1 MFIFNTINNAWIN
14 NSAITNSLPYK
25 NIEYGS
31 CVTSNSSHIFIFGGA
46 FAYNHFTNIIQIYN
60 FNDNIWHSYS
70 SHNSLNKLVDSACI
84 YSDISIFNA
93 SIFIF
98 GGTLSSGHKSDK
110 IFQYIIDNNQWIQSN
125 TTLSLPRSSIY
136 IVSFNQESEQVI
148 LISGNCMFPC
158 YVSNITEIYDIRRD
172 EIYVINSIDLGKRY
186 AMTFV
191 KPNNESVI
199 YMMGGE
205 TYINSTDEHTTD
217 SCEVGF
223 IKYRN
228 YNNNKKLTVF
238 QVVLIISVGIAT
250 LCALFICGVCKCTN
264 EGKTVYEGT
273 IEFSSL
279 IQK

>member
-1 MFIFNTINNAWIN
+1 MLIAVYCFILAILVQSDQILDISWQEINTTLPYQLFGPAFAITNTTLYVFGGKFEHATFEKIFNTTFIMELSSFKFINCTNCVTPVPFWCANQCSVTINNSLVYIFYPKLQQHHYSNETKMFIFNTINNAWIN

-110 IFQYIIDNNQWIQSN
+110 IFQYIIDNNQWIQ
-125 TTLSLPRSSIY
+125 
-136 IVSFNQESEQVI
+136 
-148 LISGNCMFPC
+148 
-158 YVSNITEIYDIRRD
+158 
-172 EIYVINSIDLGKRY
+172 
-186 AMTFV
+186 
-191 KPNNESVI
+191 
-199 YMMGGE
+199 
-205 TYINSTDEHTTD
+205 
-217 SCEVGF
+217 
-223 IKYRN
+223 
-228 YNNNKKLTVF
+228 
-238 QVVLIISVGIAT
+238 
-250 LCALFICGVCKCTN
+250 
-264 EGKTVYEGT
+264 
-273 IEFSSL
+273 
-279 IQK
+279 